1 MDASAWVATTCGW
14 WSRPCGLAIAFIFF
28 SLALFP
34 QAQPLTAHEQA
45 LAAKDEFY
53 FLADLP
59 GKMVSLKYH
68 GAFLTSWPVQKVEVI
83 AARIFFIKRVPHK
96 FPEVFYI
103 PDAVIQPPID
113 LPSPTIIP
121 STPEQEAAG
130 TAPSAILP
138 TMEELIKAPQDFYFL
153 GDSPIRLRIHMPELP
168 KNPLPQPRFA
178 QSFINRVKDFFRGL
192 VGDIDPTLILTLSNA
207 DGERIYRAFPEKV
220 NVLVYLTPPVAEEIK
235 K

>member
-1 MDASAWVATTCGW
+1 MDASAWVATICGW
-14 WSRPCGLAIAFIFF
+14 WSRPSAWATAFIFF
-28 SLALFP
+28 SLALYP
-34 QAQPLTAHEQA
+34 QAQTLTAHEKA
-45 LAAKDEFY
+45 LAARDEFY
-53 FLADLP
+53 FLVDLP

-68 GAFLTSWPVQKVEVI
+68 GAFLTSWPVRKVEVI
-83 AARIFFIKRVPHK
+83 AARILFLKRVPHK

-113 LPSPTIIP
+113 LPRPKIIP
-121 STPEQEAAG
+121 ANPDDEN
-130 TAPSAILP
+130 APSAILP

-153 GDSPIRLRIHMPELP
+153 GGSPIRLRIHMPELP